1 MEPTNGPPVT
11 YHLPTAFVD
20 NYLDIIA
27 GATAPTLSIKNERF
41 CDKLTARS
49 SGFGLAF
56 GMNGI
61 NSQAA
66 SIMLLA

>member
-1 MEPTNGPPVT
+1 VSGSEIG
-11 YHLPTAFVD
+11 LR
-20 NYLDIIA
+20 
-27 GATAPTLSIKNERF
+27 IKNERF